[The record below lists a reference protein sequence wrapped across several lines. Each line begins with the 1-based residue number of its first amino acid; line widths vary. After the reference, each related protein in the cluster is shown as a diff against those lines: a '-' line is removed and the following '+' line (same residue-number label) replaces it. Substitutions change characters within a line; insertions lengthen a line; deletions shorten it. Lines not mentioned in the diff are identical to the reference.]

1 MNLMWKTYRKK
12 VEDDSKFVDNVN
24 DVIICIICCVVE
36 HRLGILCGSDVYAH
50 FDNRSRGNTQYDIP
64 DIQVLINESREVSR
78 NPTYVFHI
86 YTQIERT
93 CHPELADVPQ

>member
-78 NPTYVFHI
+78 NPTYVFHT
-86 YTQIERT
+86 YTQI
-93 CHPELADVPQ
+93 

>member
-64 DIQVLINESREVSR
+64 DIQVLIDASREVSR
-78 NPTYVFHI
+78 NPTYVFHT
-86 YTQIERT
+86 YTQI
-93 CHPELADVPQ
+93 

>member
-36 HRLGILCGSDVYAH
+36 HWLGILCGSDVYAH

-64 DIQVLINESREVSR
+64 DIQVLIDESREVSR